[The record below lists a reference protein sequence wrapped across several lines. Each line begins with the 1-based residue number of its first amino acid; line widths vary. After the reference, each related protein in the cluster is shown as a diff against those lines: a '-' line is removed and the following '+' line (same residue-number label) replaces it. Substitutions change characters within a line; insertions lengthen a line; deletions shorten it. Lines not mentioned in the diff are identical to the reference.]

1 MVSKKRNSFPMM
13 KPFWNYIINKRHD
26 KKRTKRVSEE
36 EQQKIENKADCITKY
51 VIIRQKGESSI
62 IESTAEDK
70 ILHRIKFPL
79 G

>member
-1 MVSKKRNSFPMM
+1 MILLVNVMTKKKQNESQG
-13 KPFWNYIINKRHD
+13 
-26 KKRTKRVSEE
+26 RTT
-36 EQQKIENKADCITKY
+36 KIENKADCITKY

-62 IESTAEDK
+62 IESTVEDK

>member
-1 MVSKKRNSFPMM
+1 MTKKKQNESQG
-13 KPFWNYIINKRHD
+13 K
-26 KKRTKRVSEE
+26 TT
-36 EQQKIENKADCITKY
+36 KIENKADCITKY

-62 IESTAEDK
+62 IESTVEDK

>member
-1 MVSKKRNSFPMM
+1 MTKK
-13 KPFWNYIINKRHD
+13 NK
-26 KKRTKRVSEE
+26 TGVWV